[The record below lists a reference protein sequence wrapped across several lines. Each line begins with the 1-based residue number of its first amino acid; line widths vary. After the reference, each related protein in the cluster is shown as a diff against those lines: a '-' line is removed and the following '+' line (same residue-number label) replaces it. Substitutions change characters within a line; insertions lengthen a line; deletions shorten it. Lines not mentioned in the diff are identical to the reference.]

1 MKIDRLVATTT
12 ILMNKGLVTAKEL
25 AERFE
30 VSPRTIYRD
39 IEVLAAAGVP
49 VYATKG
55 NGGGIALMEGFS
67 LDRAVLTSRES
78 EGILL
83 ALQTLRAVKYP
94 EVDLILDK
102 LGALFK
108 NASGT
113 DWVEVD
119 FSPWGSRPEE
129 KLKFETIRKGILER
143 QKLEFTYLGA
153 NGQQSKRLVEPMKLI
168 FKAKAWYLWAWCQTR
183 NALRNFKIARMR
195 EVVLT
200 EQKFIRKER
209 ELQITDPEEKPS
221 AEKALVSLK
230 LRFQPQ
236 VGYRLYDDY
245 DERLIR
251 RNEDGTFELQICF
264 PEDEWVYGYLLSFGP
279 WVEVLEPE
287 HIRRILSERMR
298 QALRIYSYSNAPE

>member
-67 LDRAVLTSRES
+67 LDRAMLTSRES
-78 EGILL
+78 ESVLL

-108 NASGT
+108 NAAGT

-119 FSPWGSRPEE
+119 FSPWGSGPKE
-129 KLKFETIRKGILER
+129 KLKLQTIRKGILER
-143 QKLEFTYLGA
+143 RKLEFIYLGA
-153 NGQQSKRLVEPMKLI
+153 EGNRSSRTVEPLKLL
-168 FKAKAWYLWAWCQTR
+168 FKAKAWYLRAWCQTR
-183 NALRNFKIARMR
+183 QAPRTFKITRMR

-200 EQKFIRKER
+200 EQQFERKDHA
-209 ELQITDPEEKPS
+209 LHIIDPEEKLS
-221 AEKALVSLK
+221 VAKTLVNLK

-236 VGYRLYDDY
+236 VSYRLYDDY

-287 HIRRILSERMR
+287 HIRAILCERMKR
-298 QALRIYSYSNAPE
+298 ALQVYS

>member
-1 MKIDRLVATTT
+1 MKIDRLVAMTT
-12 ILMNKGLVTAKEL
+12 ILLNKGMITAKEL

-30 VSPRTIYRD
+30 VSTRTIYRD

-55 NGGGIALMEGFS
+55 NGGGIALMEGFA

-78 EGILL
+78 ESVLL

-94 EVDLILDK
+94 EVDLILNK

-108 NASGT
+108 NAAGT

-119 FSPWGSRPEE
+119 FSPWGSGPEE
-129 KLKFETIRKGILER
+129 KLKFQTIRKGILER
-143 QKLEFTYLGA
+143 RQLEFTYLAA
-153 NGQQSKRLVEPMKLI
+153 NGKRTNRVVEPLKLL

-183 NALRNFKIARMR
+183 RALRNFKITRMR

-200 EQKFIRKER
+200 EQKFERKDHA
-209 ELQITDPEEKPS
+209 LKITVPDENSPAAVKT
-221 AEKALVSLK
+221 LVNLK

-236 VGYRLYDDY
+236 AGYRLYDDY
-245 DERLIR
+245 DEQLIR
-251 RNEDGTFELQICF
+251 CNEDGTLELQICF

-287 HIRRILSERMR
+287 HIRQILSERMR
-298 QALRIYSYSNAPE
+298 QALQIYA

>member
-1 MKIDRLVATTT
+1 MKIDRLVAITT
-12 ILMNKGLVTAKEL
+12 ILLNKGMITAKEL

-30 VSPRTIYRD
+30 VSTRTIYRD

-67 LDRAVLTSRES
+67 LERAALTSRES
-78 EGILL
+78 ESVLL

-108 NASGT
+108 NAAGT

-119 FSPWGSRPEE
+119 FSPWGSGPEE
-129 KLKFETIRKGILER
+129 KLKFQTIRKGILER
-143 QKLEFTYLGA
+143 HKLEFTYLGA
-153 NGQQSKRLVEPMKLI
+153 DGKRSERVVEPMKLV

-183 NALRNFKIARMR
+183 QALRNFKISRMR

-200 EQKFIRKER
+200 EESFIRKDGA
-209 ELQITDPEEKPS
+209 LLITDPEAPATSEKP
-221 AEKALVSLK
+221 LVNLK

-236 VGYRLYDDY
+236 VAYRLYDDY
-245 DERLIR
+245 DDGMIR
-251 RNEDGTFELQICF
+251 RNTDGTLELHICF

-279 WVEVLEPE
+279 WLEVLEPE
-287 HIRRILSERMR
+287 HIRTILCERL
-298 QALRIYSYSNAPE
+298 QEALQIYQNK

>member
-1 MKIDRLVATTT
+1 LVAMTT
-12 ILMNKGLVTAKEL
+12 ILLNKGMITAKEL

-30 VSPRTIYRD
+30 VSSRTIYRD
-39 IEVLAAAGVP
+39 VEVLAAAGVP

-55 NGGGIALMEGFS
+55 NGGGIALLEGFS

-78 EGILL
+78 ESILL

-94 EVDLILDK
+94 EVDLTLDK

-108 NASGT
+108 NAAGT

-119 FSPWGSRPEE
+119 FSPWGSGAEE
-129 KLKFETIRKGILER
+129 KLKFQTIRKGILER
-143 QKLEFTYLGA
+143 QKLEFIYLGA
-153 NGQQSKRLVEPMKLI
+153 DGKRSNRVVEPLKLL

-183 NALRNFKIARMR
+183 NALRNFKITRMR
-195 EVVLT
+195 AVVLT
-200 EQKFIRKER
+200 EQKFIRKDYA
-209 ELQITDPEEKPS
+209 LKITDPDESQLSEKT
-221 AEKALVSLK
+221 LVHLK

-236 VGYRLYDDY
+236 AGYRLYDDY

-251 RNEDGTFELQICF
+251 RNADGTLELDVCF

-279 WVEVLEPE
+279 ALEVLQPE
-287 HIRRILSERMR
+287 HIRAILGERMR
-298 QALRIYSYSNAPE
+298 QAWQIYQNDKVEK

>member
-1 MKIDRLVATTT
+1 MKIDRLVAITT
-12 ILMNKGLVTAKEL
+12 ILLNKGLVTAKEL

-30 VSPRTIYRD
+30 VSSRTIYRD

-67 LDRAVLTSRES
+67 LERAVLTSRES
-78 EGILL
+78 ESILL

-108 NASGT
+108 NAAGT

-119 FSPWGSRPEE
+119 FSPWGSGPEE
-129 KLKFETIRKGILER
+129 KLKFQTIRKGILER
-143 QKLEFTYLGA
+143 RKLEFTYLGA
-153 NGQQSKRLVEPMKLI
+153 DGKRSNRTVEPLKLF

-183 NALRNFKIARMR
+183 AAMRNFKITRMR

-200 EQKFIRKER
+200 EQKFIRKDR
-209 ELQITDPEEKPS
+209 ELQTTVAAEKPP
-221 AEKALVSLK
+221 AEKTLVNLK

-251 RNEDGTFELQICF
+251 RNADGSFELQICF

-279 WVEVLEPE
+279 EVEVLEPE
-287 HIRRILSERMR
+287 HIRKILCERMQR
-298 QALRIYSYSNAPE
+298 ALQVYLAESKF

>member
-1 MKIDRLVATTT
+1 MKIDRLVAITT
-12 ILMNKGLVTAKEL
+12 ILLNKGPVTAKEL

-30 VSPRTIYRD
+30 VSSRTIYRD

-67 LDRAVLTSRES
+67 LDRAALTSRES
-78 EGILL
+78 ESILL
-83 ALQTLRAVKYP
+83 ALQTLRVVKYP

-108 NASGT
+108 NVAGT

-119 FSPWGSRPEE
+119 FSPWGSGPEE
-129 KLKFETIRKGILER
+129 KLKFQTIRKGILER

-153 NGQQSKRLVEPMKLI
+153 DGKRSHRIVEPLKLF

-183 NALRNFKIARMR
+183 QALRNFKITRMR

-200 EQKFIRKER
+200 EQKFER
-209 ELQITDPEEKPS
+209 QAHALKITDP
-221 AEKALVSLK
+221 AENPPAAKTMVNLK
-230 LRFQPQ
+230 LRFQPLA
-236 VGYRLYDDY
+236 GYRLYDDY

-287 HIRRILSERMR
+287 HIRAILCERMR
-298 QALRIYSYSNAPE
+298 QALQVYERQK

>member
-1 MKIDRLVATTT
+1 MKIDRLVAITT
-12 ILMNKGLVTAKEL
+12 ILLNKGMITAKEL

-30 VSPRTIYRD
+30 VSSRTIYRD

-78 EGILL
+78 ESVLL

-108 NASGT
+108 NAAGT

-119 FSPWGSRPEE
+119 FSPWGSGPEE
-129 KLKFETIRKGILER
+129 KLKFQTIRKGILER
-143 QKLEFTYLGA
+143 QKLEFTYFGA
-153 NGQQSKRLVEPMKLI
+153 DGKRSERIVEPLKLF

-183 NALRNFKIARMR
+183 NALRNFKINRMQ

-200 EQKFIRKER
+200 EQKFIRKDR
-209 ELQITDPEEKPS
+209 ELQITDPEEKPPV
-221 AEKALVSLK
+221 EKTLVNLK

-236 VGYRLYDDY
+236 VSYRLYDDY
-245 DERLIR
+245 DERWIK
-251 RNEDGTFELQICF
+251 RNADGTLELQITF

-279 WVEVLEPE
+279 EVEVLEPE
-287 HIRRILSERMR
+287 HIREILCERMR
-298 QALRIYSYSNAPE
+298 QALQVYSDKR

>member
-1 MKIDRLVATTT
+1 MKIDRLVAMTT
-12 ILMNKGLVTAKEL
+12 ILLNKGMITAKEL

-30 VSPRTIYRD
+30 VSTRTIYRD

-55 NGGGIALMEGFS
+55 NGGGIALMEGFA

-78 EGILL
+78 ESVLL

-108 NASGT
+108 NAAGT

-119 FSPWGSRPEE
+119 FSPWGSGPEE
-129 KLKFETIRKGILER
+129 KLKFQTIRKGILER
-143 QKLEFTYLGA
+143 RQLEFTYLAA
-153 NGQQSKRLVEPMKLI
+153 NGKRTNRVVEPLKLL

-183 NALRNFKIARMR
+183 RALRNFKITRMR

-200 EQKFIRKER
+200 EQKFERKDHA
-209 ELQITDPEEKPS
+209 LKITVPDENSPAAVKT
-221 AEKALVSLK
+221 LVNLK

-236 VGYRLYDDY
+236 AGYRLYDDY
-245 DERLIR
+245 DEQLIR
-251 RNEDGTFELQICF
+251 CNEDGTLELQICF

-287 HIRRILSERMR
+287 HIRQILSERMR
-298 QALRIYSYSNAPE
+298 QALQIYA